1 MIITKL
7 FENPFSLL
15 CGDRFF
21 FLILSM
27 TIKIFIYILVSRI

>member
-7 FENPFSLL
+7 FENPFLWL

-21 FLILSM
+21 SYLSQV
-27 TIKIFIYILVSRI
+27 TIKIFIYILVSQI